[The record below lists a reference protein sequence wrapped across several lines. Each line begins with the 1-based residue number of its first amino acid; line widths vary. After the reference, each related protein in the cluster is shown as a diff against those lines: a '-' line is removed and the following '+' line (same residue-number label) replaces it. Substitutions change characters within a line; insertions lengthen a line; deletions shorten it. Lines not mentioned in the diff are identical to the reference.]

1 VFKDDN
7 LMCYDSVIRR
17 NGSEL
22 CGDATR
28 QGIADSTVR
37 QSAGGS
43 GNVPGA
49 SIFNQ
54 FNLMISVTFLVEA
67 TRTVRLIVAEQ
78 LQQRRIRFAEIS
90 RRSFS
95 WRKQTV
101 FELSF
106 RHSPTAGACMTECT
120 LLIIQGLTTADTN
133 STTL

>member
-78 LQQRRIRFAEIS
+78 RLSSLRFG
-90 RRSFS
+90 
-95 WRKQTV
+95 
-101 FELSF
+101 LSF
-106 RHSPTAGACMTECT
+106 VRSRLSALRSMTDYGEPVHAGS
-120 LLIIQGLTTADTN
+120 DTRRCRFHPGVF
-133 STTL
+133 

>member
-1 VFKDDN
+1 MFKDDN

-67 TRTVRLIVAEQ
+67 TRTVRLIVAEHPVTDTDAARKHRKRVVF
-78 LQQRRIRFAEIS
+78 RRVS
-90 RRSFS
+90 
-95 WRKQTV
+95 
-101 FELSF
+101 
-106 RHSPTAGACMTECT
+106 G
-120 LLIIQGLTTADTN
+120 TTGIWD
-133 STTL
+133 

>member
-1 VFKDDN
+1 MFKDDN

-67 TRTVRLIVAEQ
+67 TSPGKLIVAK
-78 LQQRRIRFAEIS
+78 QRD
-90 RRSFS
+90 
-95 WRKQTV
+95 
-101 FELSF
+101 
-106 RHSPTAGACMTECT
+106 GALPRYGNNTR
-120 LLIIQGLTTADTN
+120 GK
-133 STTL
+133 

>member
-78 LQQRRIRFAEIS
+78 VL
-90 RRSFS
+90 
-95 WRKQTV
+95 
-101 FELSF
+101 
-106 RHSPTAGACMTECT
+106 M
-120 LLIIQGLTTADTN
+120 LIVVPVEQ
-133 STTL
+133 